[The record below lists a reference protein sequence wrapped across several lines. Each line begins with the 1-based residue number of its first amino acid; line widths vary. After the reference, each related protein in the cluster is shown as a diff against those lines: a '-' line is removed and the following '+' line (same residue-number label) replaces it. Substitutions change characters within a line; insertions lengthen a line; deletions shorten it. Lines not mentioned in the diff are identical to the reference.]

1 MGANEPDGTE
11 AKEMIDYKP
20 MLGRKGPTFRCTV
33 EAGKIKEYAAAVDDM
48 SEFFWSDDPAVQY
61 APPTFSHV
69 YRSGKMSVMTSADL
83 TRFVQGEHEIVY
95 HRPLRPG
102 DEVNYDIEVL
112 SVTEKEGRKSGPIAL
127 IVLQTVVRDP
137 AGEPIQ
143 TIRQTFVGKR

>member
-1 MGANEPDGTE
+1 
-11 AKEMIDYKP
+11 MIDYKP
-20 MLGRKGPTFRCTV
+20 MIGRKGPQFRCTV

-48 SEFFWSDDPAVQY
+48 SEFFWADNPGSQY

-69 YRSGKMSVMTSADL
+69 YRSGKMSAMSGADL

-95 HRPLRPG
+95 HRPLRAG
-102 DEVNYDIEVL
+102 DEITYDIEVV

-127 IVLQTVVRDP
+127 IVLQTVLRDL
-137 AGEPIQ
+137 AGDPVQ